1 MVRVFRVS
9 TTAISRNN
17 SPSGINLFREA
28 VPHRAQ
34 PPDSIS
40 LIRLIRLIVCAI
52 IKQKW
57 LASQRAILR
66 FAIIEL
72 LAQLITFPHI
82 TVSQFQLFL

>member
-1 MVRVFRVS
+1 MARVSRVS

-40 LIRLIRLIVCAI
+40 LIGLIRLIIASAVSYVDLDAVGI
-52 IKQKW
+52 PR
-57 LASQRAILR
+57 LAY
-66 FAIIEL
+66 
-72 LAQLITFPHI
+72 
-82 TVSQFQLFL
+82 